1 MSWAIF
7 SMCWASYWFN
17 YLSGTARLLLV
28 SSCKVANV
36 SCSINT
42 SAQATG
48 AGYDEGW
55 HPNVIGELPAY
66 FMRFYGQNGDWT
78 FIAQVVEEQRQIVFF
93 SVAPSDVPA
102 DRRLAMAEEAFATV
116 G

>member
-1 MSWAIF
+1 
-7 SMCWASYWFN
+7 
-17 YLSGTARLLLV
+17 
-28 SSCKVANV
+28 
-36 SCSINT
+36 
-42 SAQATG
+42 
-48 AGYDEGW
+48 
-55 HPNVIGELPAY
+55 
-66 FMRFYGQNGDWT
+66 MRFYGQNGDWT